1 MKIGRPVF
9 RAMAEG
15 DPDYITSD
23 CPIAARQIEQGMG
36 KTRAQRAHPLSL
48 LRMAYGI

>member
-1 MKIGRPVF
+1 VF

-15 DPDYITSD
+15 DPDWISSD

-36 KTRAQRAHPLSL
+36 EAGEVRAKKAHPLTL
-48 LRMAYGI
+48 LRLAYGI